1 MNLLWRWGGAQQGG
15 QRAIAAR
22 RCCGGA
28 QFTVEPREQSLPLAA
43 AHDTF
48 LCVGAP
54 TIPVAD
60 GAFPT
65 SALK

>member
-1 MNLLWRWGGAQQGG
+1 MHPPRINYWALVAAAFCWNKSMNLLWRWGGAQQGG

-43 AHDTF
+43 AH
-48 LCVGAP
+48 V
-54 TIPVAD
+54 
-60 GAFPT
+60 
-65 SALK
+65 